1 MVLASVKQS
10 SAKAQRRVARERSTA
25 SLARL
30 RGDGAAVRSRG
41 SGLDTPLAGGV
52 SVARWEGWREEVL
65 VNDAMEAGEPEID
78 LSFLDPDA
86 EVPIGE
92 LSAEAY
98 FAGCGCGCGCGCAGS
113 AGSAGCTGSVGCSG
127 CCTSGS
133 LACCCCCCCCCF
145 TGS

>member
-1 MVLASVKQS
+1 LT
-10 SAKAQRRVARERSTA
+10 RRLQEET
-25 SLARL
+25 
-30 RGDGAAVRSRG
+30 
-41 SGLDTPLAGGV
+41 
-52 SVARWEGWREEVL
+52 SVARWEGWREEVV
-65 VNDAMEAGEPEID
+65 VNVAMDECGLEID

-113 AGSAGCTGSVGCSG
+113 AGSAGCTGSVGCTG

-145 TGS
+145 TGA